1 VPPADLASHPAP
13 GPSSAD
19 VTGRPEGT
27 AHLRSGI
34 TVWFTGLPSS
44 GKTTIA
50 GALERRLL
58 ADGFAVEALDGDV
71 IRTHLTRDLGFS
83 REDRDENVR
92 RVGFVAELL
101 SRHGVVVL
109 CSLVSPYR
117 AARDEVRARHR
128 GRFFEVYVSTPPE
141 VCAQRDVKGLYARAR
156 AGEVTGMT
164 GVDDPYEPPLAPELE
179 IPAHLR
185 TLEESVETVWNALH
199 S

>member
-1 VPPADLASHPAP
+1 MPPADLASH
-13 GPSSAD
+13 
-19 VTGRPEGT
+19 RPLGT
-27 AHLRSGI
+27 ARLQSGV
-34 TVWFTGLPSS
+34 TVWLTGLPSS
-44 GKTTIA
+44 GKTSIA
-50 GALERRLL
+50 RALEQRLS
-58 ADGFAVEALDGDV
+58 ADGFAVETLDGDV

-117 AARDEVRARHR
+117 AARDEVRARHK
-128 GRFFEVYVSTPPE
+128 GRFFEIYVSTPPE

-156 AGEVTGMT
+156 AGEVRGMT

-179 IPAHLR
+179 IPAHLQ
-185 TLEESVETVWNALH
+185 TLEESVESAWNALR